1 MRSAARATPKSMT
14 RGPSGATSTLDGLR
28 SRCTRPTPW
37 IDSSASAHPAASHR
51 TAPTGSGPHALTSR
65 ASDGA
70 GTYAVASQGRS
81 ASGSASTT
89 AAVKNPLTRRAA
101 ATSCANRVRNPASS
115 ARSTL
120 IVFTATSRPAAER
133 PRYTWPIAPA
143 PRRPRITYGPIRSG
157 SHRRSGASP
166 SLTPDCG
173 SVMSLL
179 TPTLSE
185 PAVSFHN
192 AESQLVNA
200 RSRLGLLRVG
210 GKRNHGPFGP
220 KMFLAGGTGSQDAD
234 RDHRIAER
242 AGGGEARLDDRV
254 DQVQPF
260 VEPGERALHRVDG
273 QPLDV
278 RPAVPELRDQPVEF
292 GAERDLAHQP
302 VVGVHRDPELQLAQD
317 PDRVLGDR
325 PRGAGLHVGG
335 RAHLQR
341 DPAVPDVGGQ
351 PAEPDG
357 PLRADL
363 DVVHDADAVAEA
375 LGAAPLHRLPDRR
388 QPERLARVDR
398 DVEVLPLQVLE
409 RVQVPARR
417 PARLGAR
424 DVEADHAL
432 IAVADGQLGDLQR
445 PGRRAHRGEQGVHR
459 DPAPF
464 ATLPEALENRLDHL
478 VQAQPAFGVQLRHE
492 PDLGVDHAVGGQV
505 RGAFG
510 RDPAQRVRG
519 LHDRDRVPERVQVDL
534 EVAAVRA
541 FGQPAGQLL
550 DVVAGQ
556 VAVAD
561 LVGQLEY
568 GLRAQAAVQMIVQ
581 QDLRDSPDLIKG
593 EHLPIVLCGS
603 DVLDDRGRGFR
614 GRCFADFYGAV
625 ERGQGGRE
633 TVFVVGAQ
641 FEQGLAFLY
650 FVARL
655 GQADHARGG
664 ADRVLLTGP
673 ARAEAPGRGPD
684 LEGVEAGQP
693 AVGGRR
699 AGFLDI
705 WRLGQRGVRI
715 AALGA
720 DHFFIG
726 SQGPAV
732 GYGRGRVFVDA
743 CEGEHLAGQG

>member
-1 MRSAARATPKSMT
+1 MYAGVPTVPREVDTPMRSAARATPKSMT

-432 IAVADGQLGDLQR
+432 IAVSDGQLGDLQR

-459 DPAPF
+459 DAAALPARVG
-464 ATLPEALENRLDHL
+464 AALAEALEDRLDHL
-478 VQAQPAFGVQLRHE
+478 VQAQPAFGVQLRRE

-505 RGAFG
+505 RGALG
-510 RDPAQRVRG
+510 RDPPQRVRG

-556 VAVAD
+556 VAVTD
-561 LVGQLEY
+561 LVGQLED
-568 GLRAQAAVQMIVQ
+568 GLRAQAAVQVIVQ

-593 EHLPIVLCGS
+593 EHLLIVLRGA
-603 DVLDDRGRGFR
+603 DVLDDQGDGRR
-614 GRCFADFYGAV
+614 RCFADLY
-625 ERGQGGRE
+625 RGIKGSQGRAE
-633 TVFVVGAQ
+633 AVFVVGAELQ
-641 FEQGLAFLY
+641 QRLAFADP
-650 FVARL
+650 VARL
-655 GQADHARGG
+655 GQADHAGGG
-664 ADRVLLTGP
+664 ADRVFLAGP
-673 ARAEAPGRGPD
+673 ARAEAPGRGAD
-684 LEGVEAGQP
+684 L
-693 AVGGRR
+693 
-699 AGFLDI
+699 
-705 WRLGQRGVRI
+705 
-715 AALGA
+715 
-720 DHFFIG
+720 
-726 SQGPAV
+726 
-732 GYGRGRVFVDA
+732 
-743 CEGEHLAGQG
+743 